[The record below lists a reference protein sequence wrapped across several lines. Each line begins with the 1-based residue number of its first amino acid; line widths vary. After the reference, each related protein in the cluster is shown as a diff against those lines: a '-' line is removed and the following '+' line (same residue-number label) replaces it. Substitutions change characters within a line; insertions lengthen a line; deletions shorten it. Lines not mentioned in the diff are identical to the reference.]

1 MNVSNK
7 KNRKSLSLSL
17 TKEKHN
23 VQSTLS
29 NFFNKSSVNTLLQ
42 KSQLTSTCKEKPIA
56 TVPPQN
62 TDKKTVRSTG
72 KTNES
77 PNNWESLNEF
87 ELDDQLPTSFNK
99 VNKSS
104 IIYISSDEEDDN
116 DIITK
121 GWKKKKSALIFK
133 SDDDDDDVMEEAEEE
148 VSLNIDGYE
157 IEGVEPFKE
166 EHGEAANRSGSDET
180 YYSGPDDILADL
192 EDITKE
198 EMSITETP
206 ASPVFSSQRPK
217 KLSPLQD
224 SDIMPIKTE
233 REGNSHTNK
242 LQISLKTMI
251 RNLDTKCLG
260 LNKDLGSWLSVLNDH
275 SALSKVSSQ
284 KPSAL
289 VKNMSSVHQMAT
301 NDLSNSLSPIRQ
313 ESSSARHDLSPL
325 NFPKGGE
332 NFFGSSSSSS
342 SMNTLNKSLDSETS
356 WSPANTQ
363 TKASKSWSNN
373 SNISVLSAQPASS
386 KQATVTPVKST
397 FRKPS
402 ETNNALW
409 SELED
414 DKFLADYCIEEVES
428 PNKKSPYNENK
439 VINYTSSIF
448 KPSQSASGSKK
459 RSTEEGVGQF
469 NSNIKNDGTTGEFDG
484 LNYPHTSEMLKV
496 FRQRFGLHTFR
507 PNQLQ
512 AINAALLD
520 HDCFVLMPTGGGKS
534 LCYQLPALLVPGVT
548 IVISPL
554 KSLILDQ
561 VQKLSSLDFTALAFH
576 LQNNRIV
583 TYNVH
588 VGIKLLYVTP
598 EKLSASNKLLE
609 ALTSLYKREKLARF
623 VIDEAHCVSQ
633 WGHDFRPDYK
643 KLCVLRSK
651 FPKVPTM
658 ALTATAT
665 PRVRIDILHQL
676 GMKDPKWFL
685 SSFNRPNLK
694 YSVLPKKGKS
704 ITKDIIELIKA
715 KFSRSSGIVY
725 CLSRKECDN
734 VARDLK
740 QAGIKAGPYHAGLTD
755 PQRSKVQGEWITDKV
770 KVVCA
775 TIAFGMG
782 IDKPDVRFVIHYS
795 LPKSIEGY
803 YQESG
808 RAGRDGDKADCIMY
822 YSYMDMHRIRRMIEM
837 DGENLAAQRTHM
849 DNLWRMVNFS
859 ENRTDCRRAQQL
871 NYFGEIFDR
880 KECLLNRATACDNC
894 LQQEDFKM
902 VDVTEDCQAIVR
914 SVLEVVGGQGQRWSN
929 NFTLLHFVDI
939 FKGSETKKVKD
950 AGHDKLPLH
959 GRGKNWLRGDVE
971 RLVRKLTIEEYLR
984 EDLVVTRDDIAIAYV
999 KAGPKTRDLL
1009 AGQVKVMFPM
1019 RGKSATNQDANTS
1032 KPSLSSSNPFAQ
1044 QLQELQDRCYS
1055 ELMDVCR
1062 AIADTLGVSA
1072 HSVMNVQAIRAM
1084 SQSMP
1089 ECAEDML
1096 KISHVTQANFDKYGQ
1111 ALLQVTQQYAA
1122 EKLGLMLNEEE
1133 NGFDQE
1139 IATEDNSWLSS
1150 AVDNEDRSPYF
1161 SSPGGSR
1168 TKRKARGTGGR
1179 PYKRYRGGGSR
1190 YRSKSGSRGRRGKTS
1205 SRGGTGMR
1213 VVEAPQLDTKL
1224 LPSKR
1229 PSFLPNPKVL
1239 KL

>member
-1 MNVSNK
+1 MVRFALEKSSAFVVQEKVLYMVYLVLIVTYATETWTLNVIET
-7 KNRKSLSLSL
+7 RKVKAMVMIFVRSTAFSLSRGGAGSGIKLSA
-17 TKEKHN
+17 KEG
-23 VQSTLS
+23 
-29 NFFNKSSVNTLLQ
+29 
-42 KSQLTSTCKEKPIA
+42 
-56 TVPPQN
+56 PPQN

-77 PNNWESLNEF
+77 PDNWESLDEF
-87 ELDDQLPTSFNK
+87 ELDGQLSTSFNK
-99 VNKSS
+99 
-104 IIYISSDEEDDN
+104 DEEDDN

-121 GWKKKKSALIFK
+121 GWKKKKSELIFK
-133 SDDDDDDVMEEAEEE
+133 SDDDDDYVMEEAEEE

-166 EHGEAANRSGSDET
+166 EHGEAANRSGSEET

-192 EDITKE
+192 ED
-198 EMSITETP
+198 
-206 ASPVFSSQRPK
+206 
-217 KLSPLQD
+217 
-224 SDIMPIKTE
+224 
-233 REGNSHTNK
+233 
-242 LQISLKTMI
+242 
-251 RNLDTKCLG
+251 
-260 LNKDLGSWLSVLNDH
+260 
-275 SALSKVSSQ
+275 
-284 KPSAL
+284 
-289 VKNMSSVHQMAT
+289 MAT
-301 NDLSNSLSPIRQ
+301 NDLNNSLSPIRQ
-313 ESSSARHDLSPL
+313 ESSFSQHDLSPL
-325 NFPKGGE
+325 NLPKGGE
-332 NFFGSSSSSS
+332 SFFGSSSSSL
-342 SMNTLNKSLDSETS
+342 SMNTLNKSSDSETS

-397 FRKPS
+397 SRKPS

-409 SELED
+409 SELDD

-428 PNKKSPYNENK
+428 PNKKSPYIENK

-459 RSTEEGVGQF
+459 RPTEEGVGQF

-561 VQKLSSLDFTALAFH
+561 VQKLSSLDTGLLSLIRTLPGFRWDSTQPPPGYSDPGVHH
-576 LQNNRIV
+576 LVIPAAHLSGEVNQSS
-583 TYNVH
+583 VH
-588 VGIKLLYVTP
+588 AIYIELVKREPGIKLLYVTP

-734 VARDLK
+734 VARDMK

-880 KECLLNRATACDNC
+880 KECLSNRATACDNC

-1009 AGQVKVMFPM
+1009 AGKVKVMFPM
-1019 RGKSATNQDANTS
+1019 RGKSATNQDTNAS

-1139 IATEDNSWLSS
+1139 IATEDNGWLSS

-1161 SSPGGSR
+1161 NSPGGSR

-1205 SRGGTGMR
+1205 SRGGTGIR

-1229 PSFLPNPKVL
+1229 PSFLPNPKLV